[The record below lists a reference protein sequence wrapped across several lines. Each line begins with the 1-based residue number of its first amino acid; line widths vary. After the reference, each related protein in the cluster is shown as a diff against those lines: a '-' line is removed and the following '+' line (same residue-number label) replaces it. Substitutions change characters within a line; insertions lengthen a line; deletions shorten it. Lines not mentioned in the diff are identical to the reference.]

1 MIFDIFIIFI
11 VLPIGGI
18 REKVMAAKRMK
29 ITHLV
34 LPESNKDDFEQL
46 PESVR
51 KGITAYFADTYHD
64 VFKVA
69 FEKSK
74 V

>member
-1 MIFDIFIIFI
+1 
-11 VLPIGGI
+11 
-18 REKVMAAKRMK
+18 MK

-51 KGITAYFADTYHD
+51 KGITAYFADTYED

-74 V
+74 VWIPYLYQINHINIHITKIKFEIYMK

>member
-1 MIFDIFIIFI
+1 
-11 VLPIGGI
+11 
-18 REKVMAAKRMK
+18 MAAKRMK
-29 ITHLV
+29 ITHLI

-69 FEKSK
+69 FENPK